1 MLCSC
6 CAGASSSS
14 KSWVNILDAP
24 VTLSIAATKA
34 LLSAILSTLFCWLN
48 ISHGSRAPF
57 TSFLPFTILSH
68 RSLCPCLLNLHP
80 PTCRQTAAPL
90 NSQHLQPLP
99 LARYPCKGSTLPRN
113 GRTAYLDRLSPGC

>member
-48 ISHGSRAPF
+48 ISHGSRA
-57 TSFLPFTILSH
+57 TSPAFFHLSFFPH

-99 LARYPCKGSTLPRN
+99 
-113 GRTAYLDRLSPGC
+113 